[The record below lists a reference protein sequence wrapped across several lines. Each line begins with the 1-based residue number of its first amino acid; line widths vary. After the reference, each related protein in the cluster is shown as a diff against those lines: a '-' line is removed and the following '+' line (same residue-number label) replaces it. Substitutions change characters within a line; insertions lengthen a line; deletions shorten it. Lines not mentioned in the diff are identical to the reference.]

1 MSHIQCRPYF
11 RVQRPPAP
19 RPDVKI
25 SPHAASAK
33 TWTVPALCKAYQWPT
48 DLKGTGIIGILE
60 LGGGFGMPEIETFFK
75 NNGLPMPKITVVSV
89 DGTPNDNAGGGDA
102 DIEVALDI
110 QVAGAS
116 FAYATGRPAEIRVYF
131 AQDIA
136 PIVTAAAKEG
146 CAVLSCS
153 WGADETSWGK
163 EAAEELQAACV
174 AANALGMTIFAAAGD
189 NDSDDGGGK
198 TGVDCPGSCP
208 NVVCCGGTS
217 KPHAGE
223 EVVWND
229 TPGDADG
236 EGTGGGYS
244 KFFPVQAW
252 QTGAPKAP
260 AGLGRMVPDVAANAD
275 PDTGYE
281 IFVHG
286 APLVV
291 GGTSAVAPLYAG
303 LFAAMSAP
311 DDKLGD
317 IGRVLWASQKDFVDI
332 TQGENGVYHA
342 AVGPDP
348 CSGLG
353 VPIGTALAETFGV
366 DG

>member
-1 MSHIQCRPYF
+1 MHVQCKPYF
-11 RVQRPPAP
+11 RLQRPSAS
-19 RPDVKI
+19 RPGVVVN
-25 SPHAASAK
+25 PHAASAK
-33 TWTVPALCKAYQWPT
+33 TWTVPALCTAYKWPAN
-48 DLKGTGIIGILE
+48 LKGVGIIGIVE
-60 LGGGFGMPEIETFFK
+60 LGGGFGMTEVETFFK
-75 NNGLPMPKITVVSV
+75 NNGLPVPKITVVSV
-89 DGTPNDNAGGGDA
+89 DGTQNDNLGGGDA

-116 FAYATGRPAEIRVYF
+116 FAIATGRAAEIRVYF

-136 PIVTAAAKEG
+136 PAVATAAKDG
-146 CAVLSCS
+146 CAVCSIS
-153 WGADETSWGK
+153 WGADETSWGE
-163 EAAEELQAACV
+163 EAADEMQAACV

-198 TGVDCPGSCP
+198 TGIDCPGSCP

-223 EVVWND
+223 EVVWNN
-229 TPGDADG
+229 TPGNADG

-244 KFFPVQAW
+244 KFFPVQTW
-252 QTGAPKAP
+252 QIGAPKAP
-260 AGLGRMVPDVAANAD
+260 AGLGRMVPDVSANAD

-286 APLVV
+286 QPMVV

-303 LFAAMSAP
+303 LFAAMSAS

-317 IGRVLWASQKDFVDI
+317 AGPELWSNPDAFTDV
-332 TQGENGVYHA
+332 TTGENGVYKA
-342 AVGPDP
+342 AAGPDP

-353 VPIGTALAETFGV
+353 VPLGVTLAAKLGV
-366 DG
+366 A